1 MYESILIKDIEIIF
15 ERDTQIGDLY
25 LQNGQVKA
33 FDWHL
38 NFPAELVL
46 KGKGLTAIPGCI
58 DTHVHLRDFDLK
70 DKEDFNF
77 GTRAAAAGGFTT
89 VFDMPN
95 TQPPTISL
103 DALAQKR
110 QKAAAHCLVN
120 YGFYLG
126 ATKNNLKELNK
137 AQNIPGLKIFM
148 GSSTGNLLLDQESDL
163 QNIFKNTDKLILVHA
178 EDEQI
183 IMENTRKYMCE
194 QDVSVH
200 AKIRSREAE
209 LKAVQKAVK
218 LAKLY
223 HKRLHILHITAAETV
238 AYLRKE
244 KVAGLITAEVCPQ
257 HLFLHGPETYEKLG
271 NFAKVNPPI
280 RNKRDS
286 MALWQGLKDGV
297 LDFVVTDHAPHTI
310 EEKIKSYHEAPSG
323 MPGLETALPLMLNMV
338 NTGKCSMYDIN
349 KWLSQNQVKTFG
361 IPNKGYIRRG
371 YDADLTIVDMK
382 TKRKVTNRKLQ
393 TKCGWSAFDG
403 MTLQGWPVM
412 TIINGNIVY
421 REGDIF
427 DQIKGKE
434 VNLT

>member
-70 DKEDFNF
+70 DKEDFNT

-126 ATKNNLKELNK
+126 ATKNNLTELNK

-223 HKRLHILHITAAETV
+223 H
-238 AYLRKE
+238 
-244 KVAGLITAEVCPQ
+244 
-257 HLFLHGPETYEKLG
+257 
-271 NFAKVNPPI
+271 
-280 RNKRDS
+280 
-286 MALWQGLKDGV
+286 
-297 LDFVVTDHAPHTI
+297 
-310 EEKIKSYHEAPSG
+310 
-323 MPGLETALPLMLNMV
+323 
-338 NTGKCSMYDIN
+338 
-349 KWLSQNQVKTFG
+349 
-361 IPNKGYIRRG
+361 
-371 YDADLTIVDMK
+371 
-382 TKRKVTNRKLQ
+382 
-393 TKCGWSAFDG
+393 
-403 MTLQGWPVM
+403 
-412 TIINGNIVY
+412 
-421 REGDIF
+421 
-427 DQIKGKE
+427 
-434 VNLT
+434 